1 MKKPKRETDSKSV
14 VGKPTM
20 LVGAGK
26 LVAAIWK
33 RSNKSAYGQ
42 YRFIIRRKSDV
53 DFLRTEKLLPLDIV
67 SLVKL
72 TRILATVILDDGCL
86 SETERT
92 VLKAAKSQLDALYE
106 VSGETSCD
114 EA

>member
-1 MKKPKRETDSKSV
+1 MKSPKRETDLNRV
-14 VGKPTM
+14 VGKPSM

-33 RSNKSAYGQ
+33 SGNKSAYGQ
-42 YRFIIRRKSDV
+42 YRFNIRRKSDLS
-53 DFLRTEKLLPLDIV
+53 FLCTEKLLPLDIV

-92 VLKAAKSQLDALYE
+92 VLKSAKRQLDELCE
-106 VSGETSCD
+106 SSGETGRE

>member
-1 MKKPKRETDSKSV
+1 MRIPKRETDSKTV
-14 VGKPTM
+14 VGKPSM

-33 RSNKSAYGQ
+33 MGNKNTYGQ
-42 YRFIIRRKSDV
+42 YRFNIRRKSDLS
-53 DFLRTEKLLPLDIV
+53 FLCTEKLLPLDIV

-92 VLKAAKSQLDALYE
+92 VLKAAKSQLDELYE
-106 VSGETSCD
+106 SSGETSRE